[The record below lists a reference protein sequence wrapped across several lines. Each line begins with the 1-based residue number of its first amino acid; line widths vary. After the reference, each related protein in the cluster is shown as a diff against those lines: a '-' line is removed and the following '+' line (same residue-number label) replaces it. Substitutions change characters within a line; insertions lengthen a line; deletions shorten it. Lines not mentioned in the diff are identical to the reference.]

1 MGRIFGGR
9 GRPPRRPT
17 ADASGEDE
25 VGHAQADGAAL
36 EAVDHGL
43 MVVVEGD
50 LHRGGAIVPYVGS
63 AVGLEMVWVALGH
76 GPDDGA
82 YDWVTLGQVTLEEGG
97 EMVGVALFIH
107 ALVDY
112 LRAAGARLELTF

>member
-36 EAVDHGL
+36 EAVDHDL
-43 MVVVEGD
+43 IVVVEGD
-50 LHRGGAIVPYVGS
+50 LHRGGAIVPHAWGGFGRPLFFCYGRDY
-63 AVGLEMVWVALGH
+63 AGREVARG
-76 GPDDGA
+76 
-82 YDWVTLGQVTLEEGG
+82 
-97 EMVGVALFIH
+97 
-107 ALVDY
+107 
-112 LRAAGARLELTF
+112 

>member
-1 MGRIFGGR
+1 V
-9 GRPPRRPT
+9 
-17 ADASGEDE
+17 A
-25 VGHAQADGAAL
+25 GA
-36 EAVDHGL
+36 V
-43 MVVVEGD
+43 
-50 LHRGGAIVPYVGS
+50 YVGS

-76 GPDDGA
+76 GPDGDA
-82 YDWVTLGQVTLEEGG
+82 YDCLTLGQVTLEEGG